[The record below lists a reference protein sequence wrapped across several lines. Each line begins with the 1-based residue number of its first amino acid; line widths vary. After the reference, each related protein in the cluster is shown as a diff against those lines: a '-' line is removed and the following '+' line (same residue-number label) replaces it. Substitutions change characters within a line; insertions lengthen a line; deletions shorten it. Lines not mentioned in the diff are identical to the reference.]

1 MWWLSR
7 ALRSRGQCGASAVE
21 FALVLIPFTVLL
33 LGMIQYAWYFYVSQS
48 TAGAAAHV
56 TRRLEVGD
64 CWTGDAALRLARSQ
78 ASHVTTL
85 TKTPDDLATAVP
97 GETQFQVTVTAEAD
111 ILNFL
116 PMPNGGQVTE
126 TVHAQ
131 LEDTAED
138 APCP

>member
-1 MWWLSR
+1 MRW
-7 ALRSRGQCGASAVE
+7 RSGRVGDGGTSAVE
-21 FALVLIPFTVLL
+21 FALILIPFTVLV
-33 LGMIQYAWYFYVSQS
+33 LGMIQYGWYFYVSQS

-64 CWTGDAALRLARSQ
+64 CWTGDAALRLARTQSAQ
-78 ASHVTTL
+78 VSTL
-85 TKTPDDLATAVP
+85 SKAPADLTAAVP
-97 GETQFQVTVTAEAD
+97 GETQIQVTVTADAD

-131 LEDTAED
+131 LEDTRED

>member
-7 ALRSRGQCGASAVE
+7 VLRSRGQRGASAVE

-33 LGMIQYAWYFYVSQS
+33 LGMIQYGWYFYVSQS

-78 ASHVTTL
+78 TSQVSAL
-85 TKTPDDLATAVP
+85 TKTPADLTGATP
-97 GETQFQVTVTAEAD
+97 GETQIRVTVTADAD

-116 PMPNGGQVTE
+116 PMPNGGQITE
-126 TVHAQ
+126 TVQGQ
-131 LEDTAED
+131 LEDTAEG
-138 APCP
+138 ATCP

>member
-1 MWWLSR
+1 MAWLSR
-7 ALRSRGQCGASAVE
+7 VRQRRSERGASAVE

-78 ASHVTTL
+78 ASQVTTL
-85 TKTPDDLATAVP
+85 TKTPDNLTAAVP

-116 PMPNGGQVTE
+116 PMPNGGRVTE

-131 LEDTAED
+131 VEDTTED
-138 APCP
+138 AACP

>member
-1 MWWLSR
+1 MGWLSR
-7 ALRSRGQCGASAVE
+7 VRRDRDESGTSAVE

-33 LGMIQYAWYFYVSQS
+33 LGMIQYGWYFYVSQS

-64 CWTGDAALRLARSQ
+64 CWTGDAALRLARTQTSQ
-78 ASHVTTL
+78 VSTL
-85 TKTPDDLATAVP
+85 SKTPADLSTAVP
-97 GETQFQVTVTAEAD
+97 GETQIQVTVTAEAD

-116 PMPNGGQVTE
+116 PMPNGGRITE
-126 TVHAQ
+126 TVYAQ
-131 LEDTAED
+131 LEDTAQG